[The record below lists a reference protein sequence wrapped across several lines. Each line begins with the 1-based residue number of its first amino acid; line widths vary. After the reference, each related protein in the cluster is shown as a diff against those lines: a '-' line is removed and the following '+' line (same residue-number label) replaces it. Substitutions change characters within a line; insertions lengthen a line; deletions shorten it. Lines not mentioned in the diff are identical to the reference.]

1 MPSIKIPRSIEAKIH
16 EIVYA
21 CSVETGVTL
30 FGRKDGDTFE
40 VVEVCGPGKH
50 ATHQE
55 LHYAG
60 DNDHA
65 SDFYTELLK
74 TQPDL
79 KHIGEFHVHPCGM
92 SRLSG
97 GDRRTVKEVLA
108 TYEEFIAGVMLRTK
122 GGVEIYPV
130 YFARGKEGVDMRVI
144 RDVRDLHIAVI
155 GLGSGGSAL
164 ADMLVRYGVGKLT
177 LVDPDTFEPENIK
190 RHILDNGYIPPI
202 SKLFPRLKF
211 NKARVVM
218 WRLRDINPNVS
229 VLFIGA
235 KFSSL
240 PERPDL
246 IACCADSDACCQL
259 VNQYALEHHIPVVF
273 GGVHGAA
280 EMAEIIT
287 LIPGETPCYA
297 CYERD
302 GSEPEPTQEKYTNP
316 GYDSTRTP
324 SQPGLWA
331 DILMAASIQFRA
343 ILDALQGKINPLV
356 LARLRLPYSAEV
368 IRQKKGCAVCS
379 DNMEGLSI

>member
-1 MPSIKIPRSIEAKIH
+1 MPSIKISRPIEAKIR

-40 VVEVCGPGKH
+40 VVEVCGPGKN

-55 LHYAG
+55 LHYSG
-60 DNDHA
+60 NSDHA

-97 GDRRTVKEVLA
+97 GDRRTVKEVLR
-108 TYEEFIAGVMLRTK
+108 TYEEFIAGVMLRNK
-122 GGVEIYPV
+122 GGVDFYPV
-130 YFARGKEGVDMRVI
+130 FFARGQEGVDMRVI
-144 RDVRDLHIAVI
+144 RDVHDLHIAVV

-190 RHILDNGYIPPI
+190 RHILDTGYIPPI

-218 WRLRDINPNVS
+218 WRLHDINPNVS
-229 VLFIGA
+229 VKFIGD

-240 PERPDL
+240 SERPDL

-343 ILDALQGKINPLV
+343 ILDALQDKINPLI
-356 LARLRLPYSAEV
+356 LARLRFPYSAEV